1 MSQSKES
8 RVSASPGTAPG
19 YRIAMILLGIAVTPV
34 LLSSSSLGNQMS
46 NGDLIKVVG
55 IGSLILAIL
64 ASITISVGEKA
75 RLPTYG
81 IVKYPFGE
89 KGAIAI
95 NVLLAVSL
103 FGWIAVTANMFGH
116 SVADLLAQHGVN
128 VPAPLLVAIGCVI
141 FVASTAFGFEVLG
154 KVAQFAVP
162 VIALMM
168 CYIVRVALNGQAPAV
183 DAIAGMPMGV
193 AVSTVVGTIIV
204 LVATLPDF
212 GSFTHNRK
220 HAVGGALLTFLIAY
234 PLLYWAGA
242 TPSVLT
248 GKSSL
253 LTAMAVFGATLPAA
267 LLLIFATVTG
277 NAGNMFQGTLV
288 TSTLITRFPK
298 WQITVALG
306 VLAAIVGSL
315 NIMSWFSPLLL
326 LLGIATPPVAGIYI
340 ADFVMYRRNGYDAAA
355 PAREPQIKIM
365 TFVAWI
371 LGSLTGFATV
381 NGMFTVTSIPS
392 LDSILV
398 ACIGYMILS
407 RFAQASG
414 TVKPSGH

>member
-1 MSQSKES
+1 MRDTDEG
-8 RVSASPGTAPG
+8 PNTAPG

-34 LLSSSSLGNQMS
+34 LLSSSSLGSQLS
-46 NGDLIKVVG
+46 SLALIKVVVMGG
-55 IGSLILAIL
+55 IILTIL
-64 ASITISVGEKA
+64 SAITICVGEKA

-116 SVADLLAQHGVN
+116 SVHDLLAQQGLEIP
-128 VPAPLLVAIGCVI
+128 VPVLVAIGCVI
-141 FVASTAFGFEVLG
+141 FVIATAFGFELLG

-162 VIALMM
+162 VIALML
-168 CYIVRVALNGQAPAV
+168 CYCVYVAAHGMVPVPAGFT
-183 DAIAGMPMGV
+183 DMNTGV

-212 GSFTHNRK
+212 GSFVHDRK
-220 HAVGGALLTFLIAY
+220 HAVIGAVLTFLIAY

-242 TPSVLT
+242 TPSGIS
-248 GKSSL
+248 GKGSL
-253 LTAMAVFGATLPAA
+253 LGAMAMFGAVLPAA

-288 TSTLITRFPK
+288 VSTLFTRFPK

-306 VLAAIVGSL
+306 VLAVIVGSMD
-315 NIMSWFSPLLL
+315 IMAWFIPFLLF
-326 LLGIATPPVAGIYI
+326 LGIATPPVAGIYI
-340 ADFVMYRRNGYDAAA
+340 ADFLLYRRGGYDERVLASD
-355 PAREPQIKIM
+355 PQVKVL

-371 LGSLTGFATV
+371 IGSLVGFMTVQGVFSVTG
-381 NGMFTVTSIPS
+381 IPS
-392 LDSILV
+392 LDSIVV
-398 ACIGYMILS
+398 ACACYAIFSRITRLRSVVS
-407 RFAQASG
+407 RF
-414 TVKPSGH
+414 